1 MKNVLLLGAGL
12 VAKPLIRYLLAQEG
26 IQLLVA
32 SLDIDRANALVNGHP
47 RGNTLELDVNDSDK
61 LEDVVADSDLVVS
74 LLPYTFHVQVAKLCL
89 THTTH
94 LVTASYVSDAMRS
107 LDARAREKGVL
118 LLNEIGLD
126 PGIDHMSA
134 MKIIHDIEKRGARV
148 TLFESCTGGLPAPDA
163 NDNPFGYKFS
173 WSPRS
178 VVMAGRN
185 AAQFIRN
192 GRKIEIPSAELFKT
206 HWPQVVDG
214 LGELEV
220 YPNRDAILYKDL
232 YGLKNIKTLFRGT
245 LRYPGWCETLE
256 KIVQL
261 GFLDETRNPQLV
273 GRSYAE
279 ITASLIDCENVADL
293 QERTASFLNISVRSA
308 IMQRLEWLGLFSQEK
323 VKADPS
329 TLLDVLTARMLEKMS
344 YKKGERDMIVMQH
357 DFIAEFPGGK
367 KEHITSLLIDY
378 GIPNGNSSMARTV
391 SLPVAIASKLILDG
405 TIKMT
410 GVHIPVLPEIYQPVL
425 NELEKMGIKFKE
437 KITSVN

>member
-1 MKNVLLLGAGL
+1 MKNVLLLGSGL
-12 VAKPLIRYLLAQEG
+12 VAKPLIRYLLAEKE

-32 SLDIDRANALVNGHP
+32 GLDIDRANELVDGHF
-47 RGNTLELDVNDSDK
+47 RGKTLELDVQDNNE
-61 LEDVVADSDLVVS
+61 LEKVIAEADLVVS
-74 LLPYTFHVQVAKLCL
+74 LLPYTFHVQVAELCL
-89 THTTH
+89 KHSTH
-94 LVTASYVSDAMRS
+94 LVTASYVSDAMRAF
-107 LDARAREKGVL
+107 DAQAREKGVL

-134 MKIIHDIEKRGARV
+134 MKIIHDVEKRGGRV
-148 TLFESCTGGLPAPDA
+148 TLFESSTGGLPAPDA

-173 WSPRS
+173 WSPRG

-185 AAQFIRN
+185 AAQFIRD
-192 GRKIEIPSAELFKT
+192 GKQIRIPGNELFKN
-206 HWPQVVDG
+206 HWPKFIEG

-261 GFLDETRNPQLV
+261 GFLDETKNPELV

-279 ITASLIDCENVADL
+279 IMASLVGCENTANL
-293 QERTASFLNISVRSA
+293 QEKTASFLHISAHSA
-308 IMQRLEWLGLFSQEK
+308 IMQRLEWLGLFSNEK
-323 VKADPS
+323 AKADPP
-329 TLLDVLTARMLEKMS
+329 TLLDVLTARMLEKMF

-357 DFIAEFPGGK
+357 DFIAEFSGGK

-378 GIPNGNSSMARTV
+378 GVPNGDSSMARTV
-391 SLPVAIASKLILDG
+391 SLPAAIASKLILQG
-405 TIKMT
+405 SIKMT

-425 NELEKMGIKFKE
+425 NELEKLGVKFKE
-437 KITSVN
+437 TITSVN